1 MFEISDSG
9 IPSSLKMEF
18 VDMMS
23 FAGSTSIAYDDLIF
37 RSLDFAAD
45 YGLESLTPDGIFNFK
60 NYLEDSQNYDT
71 ALNYLVSKQGFD
83 PANSVERNKALSWY
97 VSKELITPD
106 TFELGNYI
114 CLMHKNISVDEFTA
128 CTAD

>member
-1 MFEISDSG
+1 
-9 IPSSLKMEF
+9 
-18 VDMMS
+18 MMS
-23 FAGSTSIAYDDLIF
+23 FAGSTSIAYADLIF

-45 YGLESLTPDGIFNFK
+45 YGLESLTPDSIFNFK

-106 TFELGNYI
+106 TFEIGNYI